1 MIFADKEYR
10 RYFDAKWGLDLLGG
24 CGTKKV
30 YDVVDPF
37 LFFNKESAFNVN
49 HMIKIVE
56 WIRKQSQNIL
66 KSDLVFKQ
74 TWKILKNEL

>member
-10 RYFDAKWGLDLLGG
+10 RYFDEKWGLDLLGG

-56 WIRKQSQNIL
+56 
-66 KSDLVFKQ
+66 
-74 TWKILKNEL
+74 